1 MYATYHLKADELTAD
16 LIQSLKTVYH
26 QREIVILPKD
36 TYDKWEKNRHNAE
49 FTEELQTRVRE
60 LDEGKGIVK
69 TMAEL
74 EALANG

>member
-1 MYATYHLKADELTAD
+1 MYAAYHLTLDELNAD
-16 LIQSLKTVYH
+16 IIQNLKKVYH

-36 TYDKWEKNRHNAE
+36 TYEEWEKERHNAAY
-49 FTEELQTRVRE
+49 TAELQRRIKE

-74 EALANG
+74 RAMENA